1 METFQ
6 TNEPTI
12 LLKIHHLILTKSAQF
27 ITWQQNQHQWT
38 QGLFLTFSSSGSSYI
53 NSLILLSSLN
63 TSFNMILLKKI
74 FHDNTKHSCR
84 KWDHSLAWLLLL
96 FSDQWCT
103 QNLLGYSNVTVFS
116 QRALWVGASCK
127 NCHMAF
133 KSLQFT
139 FTTFSSSFHAV
150 MNIILFKCSYV
161 NNKVKHFPSFL
172 FFFNCYLA
180 VAWQPI
186 HLGNPFTWC

>member
-1 METFQ
+1 MIIPSTAAV
-6 TNEPTI
+6 NEI
-12 LLKIHHLILTKSAQF
+12 IALLDCF
-27 ITWQQNQHQWT
+27 
-38 QGLFLTFSSSGSSYI
+38 F
-53 NSLILLSSLN
+53 
-63 TSFNMILLKKI
+63 
-74 FHDNTKHSCR
+74 
-84 KWDHSLAWLLLL
+84 L

-161 NNKVKHFPSFL
+161 NNKVKYFPSFL
-172 FFFNCYLA
+172 FYLTA
-180 VAWQPI
+180 IWLL
-186 HLGNPFTWC
+186 HGNPFTWATHSPDVNCSLWIPPQHHPEPSVLKPGLVPSEVYPWDIEILASCPAQPVLTHEERVPL